1 MRKLNVAA
9 SIGSLLASCLSILT
23 WFNVT
28 PEMVGESVYAI
39 ISAAVP
45 FVTLVGGG
53 FFGWGVASIRCRRQV
68 DRSAEEARMAEDSAR
83 SLERFKADAEP
94 KLERLAEIENEYDLR
109 RFSKI
114 QLRYML
120 LCLCEESIGNVGI
133 EKEWGGS
140 GCRLPGRCRGFLQNV
155 GGRRSAQR
163 RLLARSRVASVRFG
177 ERSRG
182 EVHGRRRRRAC
193 RTVYAVMPFDYGLQ

>member
-1 MRKLNVAA
+1 MSKLNVAA

-28 PEMVGESVYAI
+28 PEMVGESVYAV
-39 ISAAVP
+39 ISAVVP

-53 FFGWGVASIRCRRQV
+53 FFGWGIASIRCRRRV
-68 DRSAEEARMAEDSAR
+68 DRSAEEARRAEDSAR

-109 RFSKI
+109 RFSRV

-120 LCLCEESIGNVGI
+120 LCLCEESVGNVGI
-133 EKEWGGS
+133 EREWGDPVADYLVDAGV
-140 GCRLPGRCRGFLQNV
+140 FLKASEAADPLKDVYSLAPEWRRFVSANEAEVRSMV
-155 GGRRSAQR
+155 GGDGAP
-163 RLLARSRVASVRFG
+163 VAPS
-177 ERSRG
+177 
-182 EVHGRRRRRAC
+182 
-193 RTVYAVMPFDYGLQ
+193 TW

>member
-9 SIGSLLASCLSILT
+9 SMGSLLASCLSILT

-39 ISAAVP
+39 ISAVVP

-53 FFGWGVASIRCRRQV
+53 LFGWGIASIRCRRQV
-68 DRSAEEARMAEDSAR
+68 DRSAEEARRAEDSAL

-120 LCLCEESIGNVGI
+120 LCLCEESVGNVGI
-133 EKEWGGS
+133 EKEWGDLVADYLVDAGVFFKTS
-140 GCRLPGRCRGFLQNV
+140 EAADPLKDVYSLAPEWRRFVSANEAEVRSMV
-155 GGRRSAQR
+155 GGDGVPA
-163 RLLARSRVASVRFG
+163 ASSTR
-177 ERSRG
+177 
-182 EVHGRRRRRAC
+182 
-193 RTVYAVMPFDYGLQ
+193 

>member
-9 SIGSLLASCLSILT
+9 SIASFLMSCVGILT

-28 PEMVGESVYAI
+28 PEMVGDSVYAL

-133 EKEWGGS
+133 EKEWGDPVADYLVDAGVFS
-140 GCRLPGRCRGFLQNV
+140 KTSEAADPLKDVYSLAPEWRRFVSANEAEVRSMV
-155 GGRRSAQR
+155 GGDGVPA
-163 RLLARSRVASVRFG
+163 ASSTR
-177 ERSRG
+177 
-182 EVHGRRRRRAC
+182 
-193 RTVYAVMPFDYGLQ
+193 

>member
-1 MRKLNVAA
+1 MSKLNVAA
-9 SIGSLLASCLSILT
+9 SMGSLLASCLSILT

-39 ISAAVP
+39 ISAVVP

-53 FFGWGVASIRCRRQV
+53 FFGWGIASIRCRRQV

-120 LCLCEESIGNVGI
+120 LCLCEESVGNVGI
-133 EKEWGGS
+133 EKEWGDPVADYLVDAGVFFKTS
-140 GCRLPGRCRGFLQNV
+140 EAADPLKDVYSLAPEWSRFVSANEAEVRSMV
-155 GGRRSAQR
+155 GGDGVPA
-163 RLLARSRVASVRFG
+163 ASSTR
-177 ERSRG
+177 
-182 EVHGRRRRRAC
+182 
-193 RTVYAVMPFDYGLQ
+193 

>member
-39 ISAAVP
+39 ISAVVP
-45 FVTLVGGG
+45 FVTLIGGG
-53 FFGWGVASIRCRRQV
+53 FFGWGIASIRCRRQV
-68 DRSAEEARMAEDSAR
+68 DRSAEEARRAEDSAL

-120 LCLCEESIGNVGI
+120 LCLCEESVGNVGI
-133 EKEWGGS
+133 EKEWGDPVADYLVDAGVFFKTS
-140 GCRLPGRCRGFLQNV
+140 EAADPLKDVYSLAPEWRRFVSANEAEVRSMV
-155 GGRRSAQR
+155 GGDGVPA
-163 RLLARSRVASVRFG
+163 ASSTR
-177 ERSRG
+177 
-182 EVHGRRRRRAC
+182 
-193 RTVYAVMPFDYGLQ
+193 

>member
-1 MRKLNVAA
+1 MSKLNVAA
-9 SIGSLLASCLSILT
+9 SMGSLLASCLSILT

-39 ISAAVP
+39 ISAVVP

-53 FFGWGVASIRCRRQV
+53 FFGWGIASIRCRRQV

-120 LCLCEESIGNVGI
+120 LCLCEESVGNVGI
-133 EKEWGGS
+133 EKEWGDPVADYLVDAGVFFKTS
-140 GCRLPGRCRGFLQNV
+140 EAADPLKDVYSLAPEWRRFVSANEAEVRSMV
-155 GGRRSAQR
+155 GGDGVPA
-163 RLLARSRVASVRFG
+163 ASSTR
-177 ERSRG
+177 
-182 EVHGRRRRRAC
+182 
-193 RTVYAVMPFDYGLQ
+193 